1 MVFNREDLKKYIKFL
16 RSEQFVFPDYDQVFI
31 EIITNKKAQKAI
43 EKMSFMFPKYITAYL
58 NDLLFEFDA
67 VLTDPIEKFEMRTF
81 QEQNIV
87 DYLNYLANENF
98 GLDVMKPFIMQL
110 RYFDSL
116 RNLDYNDNDKNKILN
131 LCHDNLCANLI
142 LSKIDF
148 SRKIE
153 IWNKEEQEV
162 DEDEKLK
169 ELFKFIG
176 KLNLT
181 LDVKGKILQV

>member
-1 MVFNREDLKKYIKFL
+1 
-16 RSEQFVFPDYDQVFI
+16 
-31 EIITNKKAQKAI
+31 
-43 EKMSFMFPKYITAYL
+43 
-58 NDLLFEFDA
+58 
-67 VLTDPIEKFEMRTF
+67 
-81 QEQNIV
+81 
-87 DYLNYLANENF
+87 
-98 GLDVMKPFIMQL
+98 MKPFIMQL